1 MVNRNFKYVFN
12 NEIVDYRSQGVVVV
26 TDVNVRLEPGEE
38 V

>member
-12 NEIVDYRSQGVVVV
+12 TESVDYRSHGVVVV
-26 TDVNVRLEPGEE
+26 TEVNICFAQGEE